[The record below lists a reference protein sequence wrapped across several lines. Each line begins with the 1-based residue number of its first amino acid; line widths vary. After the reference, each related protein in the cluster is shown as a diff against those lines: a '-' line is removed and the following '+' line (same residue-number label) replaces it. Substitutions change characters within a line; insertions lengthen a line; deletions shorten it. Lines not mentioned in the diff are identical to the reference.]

1 MQFKLGDKVV
11 AKTSIMRCGI
21 LGTIKQEDG
30 DKVLVVFDHEIRGQ
44 SHAWV
49 TRAQLKLS
57 SPPDHIE
64 VKNRILKNKAM
75 KVIGGLK
82 TR

>member
-1 MQFKLGDKVV
+1 MKFKLGDKVV
-11 AKTSIMRCGI
+11 AKTGIIRCGI

-30 DKVLVVFDHEIRGQ
+30 DKVLIIFDHKIRGQ

-57 SPPDHIE
+57 NPPDHIE
-64 VKNRILKNKAM
+64 VKNRILKNKSM
-75 KVIGGLK
+75 KGGLK
-82 TR
+82 VK